1 MRSFAARMLVDR
13 VTLRDVARVARVSPS
28 TVSLYVRGQP
38 GVSRA
43 MQDRI
48 AAAIAELGYAPRARA
63 RANHNRLVGLAV
75 ERLPLPVFSD
85 IFYAEVIQG
94 IEERA
99 KALGLSVIFSV
110 VEGQDLSQVMANQQ
124 AEGWLLLG
132 GGNITDD
139 QILAAQQTGV
149 PIVLL
154 DNYVRGT
161 ELDCVLPD
169 NVRGGYAAF
178 RHLLDLGHR
187 RIAIIMGPAKYKTL
201 GDRLA
206 GALIA
211 AAEAGLSGEELILQP
226 SLSSGQPRKGYREM
240 QALLALPRPPTA
252 VFAVSDKTA
261 FGALAALHDAGWRVP
276 DELSLVGFDD
286 LLESSQTTPPLTTV
300 HVPKRELGLIAL
312 QRLADRL
319 EGRAL
324 PPAQTLI
331 YTRLVRRDST
341 ATCHS

>member
-1 MRSFAARMLVDR
+1 VSSFAARALVDR
-13 VTLRDVARVARVSPS
+13 ITLRDVARVARVSPS

-75 ERLPLPVFSD
+75 EKLPLPVFSD

-154 DNYVRGT
+154 DNYVRGA

-187 RIAIIMGPAKYKTL
+187 RIAIITGPDKYKTL

-211 AAEAGLSGEELILQP
+211 AAEAGLSREELIVQP
-226 SLSSGQPRKGYREM
+226 SLSSGQPRKGYLEM

-261 FGALAALHDAGWRVP
+261 FGALAALRDAGWRVP
-276 DELSLVGFDD
+276 DDLSLVGFDD
-286 LLESSQTTPPLTTV
+286 LLESSQTAPPLTTV

-331 YTRLVRRDST
+331 YTHLVRRDST